1 VCRGDIVR
9 ALWIE
14 CEAVKRVTEPP
25 HCPLAQLRGWK
36 FGKARGFFVDNHKK
50 PGQIV

>member
-1 VCRGDIVR
+1 
-9 ALWIE
+9 
-14 CEAVKRVTEPP
+14 
-25 HCPLAQLRGWK
+25 LAQLRGWK